1 MMETKNKI
9 GALLVL
15 GGIALLGVY
24 YFKKNKPNVA
34 ESQAKG
40 LQALSNYYS
49 TGVGARE
56 ETFIPRGTGYV
67 NPNLGNISLAQ
78 IDFTNLTP
86 KQEEDIKKAVGNIV
100 DPATMITEQIAN
112 NLANKDFGNEFM
124 GLKFDNIKLPYGY

>member
-1 MMETKNKI
+1 MKTKNKI
-9 GALLVL
+9 GILFVL

-24 YFKKNKPNVA
+24 YFKKNKPTIA
-34 ESQAKG
+34 SSQKKG
-40 LQALSNYYS
+40 LEALSNYYE

-56 ETFIPRGTGYV
+56 ETFIPKGTGYV

-100 DPATMITEQIAN
+100 DPTTSIADQIAK
-112 NLANKDFGNEFM
+112 NLANKDFS
-124 GLKFDNIKLPYGY
+124 NISTNWEIYDFSNVKLP